1 MTDEL
6 SVCCHIKLSVNLP
19 ETLYFMFCYQPKP
32 LQRGSAKFSL
42 KDIERIDELTKDVK
56 SLEEELDKGINPKK
70 DK

>member
-1 MTDEL
+1 ML
-6 SVCCHIKLSVNLP
+6 SYQTFCKPSWNL
-19 ETLYFMFCYQPKP
+19 TFIFYFQPKP

-56 SLEEELDKGINPKK
+56 SLEEELDKELNSKK

>member
-1 MTDEL
+1 
-6 SVCCHIKLSVNLP
+6 
-19 ETLYFMFCYQPKP
+19 MFCYQPKP

-56 SLEEELDKGINPKK
+56 SLEEELDKGLNPKK